1 MKPYC
6 PAGLLPSVIARRRGS
21 GLPLRAIRAGLFI
34 LVATSLSMGCAY
46 AEPQV
51 LVGVKFFGT
60 LMPEVHPV
68 LSDHLM
74 RTPMV
79 FAEPPAPAVRPMD
92 IRKLVAADLLESGE
106 GSIKLIAG
114 DRITARDVM
123 RKQAK
128 LQKKPEPKFEPFGL
142 VKTMPASYA
151 GVMFG
156 VGWLLLLIS
165 VALGYLG
172 REITPY
178 TADDP
183 ATWNPEIQ
191 RPLAAILLEPHIEC

>member
-6 PAGLLPSVIARRRGS
+6 PAGLLPSVIARRCGS
-21 GLPLRAIRAGLFI
+21 GLLMRAIRAGSFI
-34 LVATSLSMGCAY
+34 IVATTLSMGCACG
-46 AEPQV
+46 EPQV

-74 RTPMV
+74 RTPVV
-79 FAEPPAPAVRPMD
+79 FEEPPALAVRPA
-92 IRKLVAADLLESGE
+92 KACKSVAEDLLESSA
-106 GSIKLIAG
+106 GSIRSIAG
-114 DRITARDVM
+114 DRITASDVM
-123 RKQAK
+123 RKQVQP
-128 LQKKPEPKFEPFGL
+128 QKKPEPKLEPFGL

-151 GVMFG
+151 GLMFG

-165 VALGYLG
+165 VALGYMG

-183 ATWNPEIQ
+183 ATWNPEIE
-191 RPLAAILLEPHIEC
+191 RPLAAILLEPRIEC

>member
-1 MKPYC
+1 
-6 PAGLLPSVIARRRGS
+6 
-21 GLPLRAIRAGLFI
+21 
-34 LVATSLSMGCAY
+34 MGCACG
-46 AEPQV
+46 EPQV

-74 RTPMV
+74 RTPVV
-79 FAEPPAPAVRPMD
+79 FEEPPALAVRPA
-92 IRKLVAADLLESGE
+92 KACKSVAEDLLESSA
-106 GSIKLIAG
+106 GSIRSIAG
-114 DRITARDVM
+114 DRITASDVM
-123 RKQAK
+123 RKQVQP
-128 LQKKPEPKFEPFGL
+128 QKKPEPKLEPFGL

-151 GVMFG
+151 GLMFG

-165 VALGYLG
+165 VALGYMG

-183 ATWNPEIQ
+183 ATWNPEIE
-191 RPLAAILLEPHIEC
+191 RPLAAILLEPRIEC

>member
-21 GLPLRAIRAGLFI
+21 GLLMRAIRAGSFI
-34 LVATSLSMGCAY
+34 IVATSLSMGCACG
-46 AEPQV
+46 EPQV

-60 LMPEVHPV
+60 LMPDVHPV

-74 RTPMV
+74 RTPVV
-79 FAEPPAPAVRPMD
+79 FAEPPSLAVRPVD
-92 IRKLVAADLLESGE
+92 VCKSFAADLLESGE
-106 GSIKLIAG
+106 GSIKSVAG

-123 RKQAK
+123 RKQVK
-128 LQKKPEPKFEPFGL
+128 SQKKPEPKFEPFGL

-156 VGWLLLLIS
+156 MGWLLLLIS

-183 ATWNPEIQ
+183 ATWNPEIE